1 MEVSTKVPAKGP
13 QFLEFAIP
21 LIEALRERGGSAT
34 TSEVYDAIVEKAK
47 ISEAEQLRTLKNGVS
62 SVKNRIAWCKMYLD
76 RGGFVISSKRGVWD
90 LTEKGARSNLSQE
103 DVLALFREIHPQLSK
118 RKGESQGE
126 EESRE
131 DAEEPVEQAD
141 APTDYRRDL
150 LATLLGLPPSG
161 FERLCQRL
169 LRESGCQQVEVTG
182 KSGDGGIDG
191 VGILQVNPL
200 VSFKV
205 LFQCK
210 RYTGS
215 VSTSVVRDF
224 RGALQGR
231 ADKGIII
238 TTGQFT
244 REARQE
250 AIRDGA
256 TPIELVDGEKLIDMF
271 ASLELGLVPRQ
282 EYDLDEAF
290 FRQFE

>member
-1 MEVSTKVPAKGP
+1 MESSIKGSAKGP

-90 LTEKGARSNLSQE
+90 LTEKGASSNLSQE

-118 RKGESQGE
+118 RKGESPE
-126 EESRE
+126 AESRE

-141 APTDYRRDL
+141 APSDYRRDL
-150 LATLLGLPPSG
+150 LATLLALPPSG

-169 LRESGCQQVEVTG
+169 LRESGFQQVEVTG

-191 VGILQVNPL
+191 VGILQVNAL

-231 ADKGIII
+231 ADKGIIL

-271 ASLELGLVPRQ
+271 AALELGLIPRQ
-282 EYDLDEAF
+282 DYDLDEAF

>member
-1 MEVSTKVPAKGP
+1 MKNSKRDTPKGP
-13 QFLEFAIP
+13 QFLRFSIP
-21 LIEALRERGGSAT
+21 VVEALRERGGSAT
-34 TSEVYDAIVEKAK
+34 TTEVYDAVVVKAG
-47 ISEAEQLRTLKNGVS
+47 ISEAEQAETLKNGVS
-62 SVKNRIAWCKMYLD
+62 RVKNQIAWSKMYLD
-76 RGGFVISSKRGVWD
+76 RAGYVVSSKRGVWD
-90 LTEKGARSNLSQE
+90 LTEKGAATTLTA
-103 DVLALFREIHPQLSK
+103 DDILAMFREVHTGLSR
-118 RKGESQGE
+118 RKDELSGKAATVDI
-126 EESRE
+126 EESGD
-131 DAEEPVEQAD
+131 DAVSPG
-141 APTDYRRDL
+141 DYRSEL
-150 LATLLGLPPSG
+150 LATLLGLPSEG

-169 LRESGCQQVEVTG
+169 LRESGFQQVEVTG

-210 RYTGS
+210 RFKGT

-231 ADKGIII
+231 ADKGIIL

-244 REARQE
+244 REARME

-256 TPIELVDGEKLIDMF
+256 TPIELVDGDKLIDMF
-271 ASLELGLVPRQ
+271 AELELGLVPRQ
-282 EYDLDEAF
+282 DYDLDEAF